1 MSPQDADSLSE
12 FTVEYGC
19 ALLMNLCLRS
29 AGRSAVC
36 SGGSEG
42 QAAGGG
48 SGVSVASLLMRLCE
62 SLIESKNDQVRTYI
76 HGILYSVLERPSMR
90 EEAQSRGMVE
100 LLQAVAANS
109 TELFASQLNCILA
122 RVRRGICRN

>member
-1 MSPQDADSLSE
+1 
-12 FTVEYGC
+12 
-19 ALLMNLCLRS
+19 MNLCLRS

-36 SGGSEG
+36 GGSGSEG

-48 SGVSVASLLMRLCE
+48 SGGSTASLLMHLCE

-109 TELFASQLNCILA
+109 TELFASQLKYILA
-122 RVRRGICRN
+122 RVRTVDQ

>member
-1 MSPQDADSLSE
+1 M
-12 FTVEYGC
+12 EYGC

-36 SGGSEG
+36 GGSEG

-48 SGVSVASLLMRLCE
+48 SGGSTASLLMHLCE

-109 TELFASQLNCILA
+109 TELFASQLKYILA
-122 RVRRGICRN
+122 RVRTVYH